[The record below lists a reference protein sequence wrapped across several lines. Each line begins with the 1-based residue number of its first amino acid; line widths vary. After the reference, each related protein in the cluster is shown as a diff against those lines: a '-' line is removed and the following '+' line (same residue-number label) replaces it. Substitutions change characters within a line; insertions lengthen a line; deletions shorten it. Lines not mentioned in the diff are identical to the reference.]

1 MTAPPSGD
9 SAGDVP
15 ARPTLDER
23 LVAEQDE
30 RRRLGELIHDG
41 PVQHLAAIAQMLDA
55 AAASAAD
62 GDAASA
68 HPILVRALA
77 LTREASGDLRELVSG
92 LEPDALR
99 EHGFATAVALLSQRL
114 AARRG
119 IAVKADVEA
128 GDALGEA
135 AAIGLYQ
142 IVRESLDQAVRRG
155 PPTRISVELTPTST
169 GGVELAIHDNG
180 SGERRKAVLDGL
192 AERAESLNAA
202 FSVEQRPG
210 EGTVVRVTVP
220 PSAAGR

>member
-1 MTAPPSGD
+1 MTAAAGGGD
-9 SAGDVP
+9 GPV
-15 ARPTLDER
+15 RPVLDER

-55 AAASAAD
+55 AAAAAAD
-62 GDAASA
+62 GDAAGA
-68 HPILVRALA
+68 HPIVVRALT

-99 EHGFATAVALLSQRL
+99 EHGFATAVALLAQRL

-119 IAVKADVEA
+119 IAVEADVEA
-128 GDALGEA
+128 GEALGEA

-142 IVRESLDQAVRRG
+142 IVRESLDHAVRRG
-155 PPTRISVELTPTST
+155 PPTRISVQLTPTST
-169 GGVELAIHDNG
+169 GGVELVVQDNG
-180 SGERRKAVLDGL
+180 SGERRQAVLDAL